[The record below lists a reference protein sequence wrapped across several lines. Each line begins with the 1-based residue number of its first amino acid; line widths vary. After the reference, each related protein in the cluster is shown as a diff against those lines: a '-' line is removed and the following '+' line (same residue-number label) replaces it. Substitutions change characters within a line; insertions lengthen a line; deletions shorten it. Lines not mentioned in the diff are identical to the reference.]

1 MNLKSVALAVALM
14 ATTVSASAVTYSFVM
29 PLSPA
34 APFSDFKMVSGLGAF
49 TDFFNFTAPIGAI
62 QASAAT
68 ISIDLVPF
76 ANIDNLMVSLFN
88 GTGPA
93 VGSLVFAGGMGESSE
108 MSNIPITAGNAYSF
122 RVTGTVVGAP
132 TGYYTF
138 TAVAAPIP
146 EPGTYA
152 LMLAGVSA
160 IGFLAMRR
168 RRQG

>member
-34 APFSDFKMVSGLGAF
+34 TPFSDFKMVSGLGAF

-88 GTGPA
+88 GTGPG
-93 VGSLVFAGGMGESSE
+93 VGSLVAGGAMGESSE
-108 MSNIPITAGNAYSF
+108 LSNIAITAGNAYSF
-122 RVTGTVVGAP
+122 RITGTVVGAP

-146 EPGTYA
+146 EPEIYA
-152 LMLAGVSA
+152 LMLAGLGVV
-160 IGFLAMRR
+160 GFVAARR
-168 RRQG
+168 RNRA